1 MEVEMIYIVAP
12 LIGFVAMMSG
22 GYWGVGS
29 GWIIAPTMLIF
40 GEDTFS
46 AIGISLLQMIP
57 STIMTTT
64 KQIPQIG
71 WQRGGFGWALAVPI
85 CGGALLT
92 SLLGKDFN
100 AVIVEWA
107 GNERPIQWFLVIFI
121 GIIAIQTIFSRTAE
135 YGAPVPVIKT
145 KQSIIALV
153 AGLFTGLISSMLGV
167 GGGIL
172 VRPLLSS
179 FFKLQEYFT
188 SRIARFLVLITSIV
202 GGTTYLLK
210 SGVVDWHML
219 GLAGA
224 IAAGGMFG
232 FPLGSKIHHMVYE
245 NGYAQHIHKS
255 FGIVTIVVPLS
266 TILKMYDY
274 TLASQV
280 MVLTMAFLLGLYLIL
295 FASYTKKY
303 PLRQK

>member
-1 MEVEMIYIVAP
+1 MEIEMVYIVAP
-12 LIGFVAMMSG
+12 LIGFVGMMSG
-22 GYWGVGS
+22 GYWGVGC
-29 GWIIAPTMLIF
+29 GWVIVPTMLIF
-40 GEDTFS
+40 GVDTLS
-46 AIGISLLQMIP
+46 AIGIGLLQMIP

-71 WQRGGFGWALAVPI
+71 WKRGDFGWALAVPI

-92 SLLGKDFN
+92 SLLGKN
-100 AVIVEWA
+100 LNTAIIEWA
-107 GNERPIQWFLVIFI
+107 GSSRPIQWFLVIFI
-121 GIIAIQTIFSRTAE
+121 GVIAIQTIFSRTPE
-135 YGAPVPVIKT
+135 YDAPVPVIKT

-188 SRIARFLVLITSIV
+188 SRIARFLVLITSIA

-210 SGVVDWHML
+210 SGAVDWHML

-232 FPLGSKIHHMVYE
+232 FPIGSKIHHVVYE

-266 TILKMYDY
+266 TILKMYGY
-274 TLASQV
+274 TLVSQIV
-280 MVLTMAFLLGLYLIL
+280 VLALAFVLGLYLVL
-295 FASYTKKY
+295 FSGYTKKH
-303 PLRQK
+303 PLR